1 MSFHQLIRRQQT
13 AEAKLALREE
23 IRAIIDHVRF
33 DRTIDAGPFFNRPNE
48 VNNPGYYDRI
58 GGEDQYI
65 SLSIMIE
72 KADELTPQQRRYTRA
87 MDFLDDVRRMRENT
101 IAYYGDR
108 LDRRTRQRTTEY
120 ADMIYMYTKRRLQNL
135 AQREIGRPRY
145 VTEVFAIR
153 LPEDDWNPQLEPP
166 TDELAHYLRRI
177 IDEGKL

>member
-1 MSFHQLIRRQQT
+1 MSIHQVIRRQQT

-101 IAYYGDR
+101 IAYYGE
-108 LDRRTRQRTTEY
+108 TRTTEY